1 MSFNPDN
8 YDLKKLSEYPAKNFN
23 RSLSENAFFPAVDLD
38 ELGALANYKISL
50 QELLEFIVHTG
61 DYTNVIDYRP
71 TPYYT
76 ATGLNL
82 TIKAGWRMDC
92 PNGFESTGEYKNS
105 EIRIDSDRAIDMSQY
120 GSGIWILFVTASDTF
135 VLPKAQ
141 LITRP
146 NRTVE
151 TSPLTGTI
159 CYETDTNT
167 WWRYAGTAWNQIIG
181 MPLIKAKIADSTMT
195 VSLSNSLM
203 RNRLNLEYLLIQAG
217 INIPETRGPFERV
230 MSNVKKSG
238 ADLLYYIPAHTQV
251 DLANYPD
258 TLDFLKTAYG
268 RAAAAGPI
276 ETSTYGAFYR
286 DPETGLDFATP
297 TVYSRAYSNTGIC
310 PFIGIPADSG
320 WADGAT
326 QIWTPKTSHGDLI
339 MKKDPTDSD
348 MKWARVYAD
357 GWVEQG
363 GYETAPTSVSE
374 DSRPV
379 TLTIEMADANYHVQR
394 TQHGG
399 TSNTTAFSWQWISD
413 KRNTSAANTTSTL
426 YISIANTSFCQGV
439 FWEVRGKASDATL
452 AKIPNA
458 ETFNEYYL
466 IGNVVSNIPA
476 DLAGQLATI
485 LNAYNQ
491 IVQQGADFFSVQATD
506 ATDALAKSIANPT
519 KFVYVADP

>member
-8 YDLKKLSEYPAKNFN
+8 YDLKKLSEYPDKNFN
-23 RSLSENAFFPAVDLD
+23 RSLSAQAFFPAVDID

-61 DYTNVIDYRP
+61 DYTNIIDYRP

-82 TIKAGWRMDC
+82 TIKAGWRLDC
-92 PNGFESTGEYKNS
+92 PNGFESTGEYQNE
-105 EIRIDSDRAIDMSQY
+105 EILIDSDRAIDMSQY
-120 GSGIWILFVTASDTF
+120 GSGIWILFATASDTF

-286 DPETGLDFATP
+286 DPETGLDFTKP
-297 TVYSRAYSNTGIC
+297 TIYAACYSTYGIC

-320 WADGAT
+320 WADGDT
-326 QIWTPKTSHGDLI
+326 QIWTPKVSHGDLVV
-339 MKKDPTDSD
+339 KKDATDSD
-348 MKWARVYAD
+348 RNWFRIYAD

-363 GYETAPTSVSE
+363 GYIAATTSTAQVNS
-374 DSRPV
+374 
-379 TLTIEMADANYHVQR
+379 LIIEMANTDYHLDI
-394 TQHGG
+394 TAIASTWTGG
-399 TSNTTAFSWQWISD
+399 LNSVFNITTTGFQVWTSDDSSFNSCPALWIA
-413 KRNTSAANTTSTL
+413 KGMASA
-426 YISIANTSFCQGV
+426 
-439 FWEVRGKASDATL
+439 ETL
-452 AKIPNA
+452 AKIPNF
-458 ETFNEYYL
+458 ESFNEYYL

-491 IVQQGADFFSVQATD
+491 IVQNGADFFSIQATD
-506 ATDALAKSIANPT
+506 ATDAQAKSIANPT

>member
-8 YDLKKLSEYPAKNFN
+8 YDLKKLSEYPDKNFN
-23 RSLSENAFFPAVDLD
+23 RSLSAQAFFPAVDID

-61 DYTNVIDYRP
+61 DYTNIIDYRP

-82 TIKAGWRMDC
+82 TIKAGWRLDC
-92 PNGFESTGEYKNS
+92 PNGFESTGEYQNE
-105 EIRIDSDRAIDMSQY
+105 EILIDSDRAIDMSQY

-146 NRTVE
+146 TRTVE

-181 MPLIKAKIADSTMT
+181 MPLIKATITDGTMT

-276 ETSTYGAFYR
+276 ESSTYGAFYR
-286 DPETGLDFATP
+286 DPETGIDFATP
-297 TVYSRAYSNTGIC
+297 TVYSQAYSNTGIC

-339 MKKDPTDSD
+339 MKKDPTSSD
-348 MKWARVYAD
+348 TKWARVYAD

-363 GYETAPTSVSE
+363 GYMYGSVAISGQ
-374 DSRPV
+374 STF
-379 TLTIEMADANYHVQR
+379 TLPFEM
-394 TQHGG
+394 
-399 TSNTTAFSWQWISD
+399 
-413 KRNTSAANTTSTL
+413 ANTTD
-426 YISIANTSFCQGV
+426 YFVNFQAMHQGTGQGYQPCEV
-439 FWEVRGKASDATL
+439 YPARTTTTVSCYQTAGYYGLEWQVRGLIAPATL
-452 AKIPNA
+452 AKIPNG

-491 IVQQGADFFSVQATD
+491 IVQQGADFFSIQATD
-506 ATDALAKSIANPT
+506 ATDAQAKSIANPT